1 MQGFWVWGGYFT
13 VKIWLMFYM
22 HLTLTGLLD
31 LGVLF
36 QTQVFSTFNGNVHET
51 CKQTIGRLDCGGGFL
66 STVTCRY

>member
-1 MQGFWVWGGYFT
+1 
-13 VKIWLMFYM
+13 MFYM